1 MYEQFFEL
9 RERPFDLT
17 PSPRFL
23 VLTESHREALR
34 NLEYGI
40 GSRKGI
46 TLLIGEAGAG
56 KTTIIRSAIEK
67 LSMRVHSVHINN
79 PTLSR
84 PEFVEMLAAKFS
96 LSDRASQSKTVM
108 LGELE
113 TLLRYRRDRGETTV
127 LIVDEAQSLPLDLLE
142 EIRLLANIETDHEKL
157 LSVIIAGQPE
167 LAARLNNTELRQ
179 LKQRVALRCEL
190 RPLTRM
196 ETETYI
202 AGRIRA
208 AGGVASHV
216 FTREAVAL
224 IHDAAHGLPRTINVI
239 ADNALLGG
247 FAAGV
252 RPVGTEIV
260 HEVCRDFDLVRSIR
274 TEFPKPVSAPAVG
287 PVAVRRPVAVPAPM
301 QVPVAPVVIPSS
313 EPGNPGQADEG
324 EVGRDVGMFSTL
336 STRRKRFS
344 FFWN

>member
-17 PSPRFL
+17 PNPQFL
-23 VLTESHREALR
+23 VLTDSHREALR

-56 KTTIIRSAIEK
+56 KTTIIRSAIDK
-67 LSMRVHSVHINN
+67 LSMRVHSVHISN

-84 PEFVEMLAAKFS
+84 QEFVEMLAAKFS
-96 LSDRASQSKTVM
+96 LSDRASQSKTAM

-113 TLLRYRRDRGETTV
+113 ALLRQRRDYGETTV

-142 EIRLLANIETDHEKL
+142 EIRLLANIETDNEKL

-179 LKQRVALRCEL
+179 FKQRVALRCEL
-190 RPLTRM
+190 RSLTRI
-196 ETETYI
+196 ETEAYI

-216 FTREAVAL
+216 FTREAVAM
-224 IHDAAHGLPRTINVI
+224 IYEAAHGLPRTINVV

-260 HEVCRDFDLVRSIR
+260 LEVCRDFDLLKQGRSEVVR
-274 TEFPKPVSAPAVG
+274 PAAAPALIETPTAPLRVEPRPA
-287 PVAVRRPVAVPAPM
+287 PVALLTGPAL
-301 QVPVAPVVIPSS
+301 
-313 EPGNPGQADEG
+313 PGSPEAEAEG
-324 EVGRDVGMFSTL
+324 AERDGEMFGTF